1 MNLATTPY
9 DGRDVALTALAEN
22 LRAAS
27 SIVHRTVTFRD
38 LRELRQRADNIRSAT
53 REIRRFTDRVESQW
67 HAFSVDEKRELY
79 ALALSATRRSDGPN
93 GAMAEPLF
101 SQLMVRLMGP
111 GLRRVV
117 DDAEDALF
125 WFADEIFDQVEGE
138 APEVQNALSAR
149 LESVRA
155 EADEHDRAVG

>member
-1 MNLATTPY
+1 MNFATPTY

-38 LRELRQRADNIRSAT
+38 LQELRQHADNIRSTT

-67 HAFSVDEKRELY
+67 HTFSVDEKRELY

-93 GAMAEPLF
+93 RAMAEPPL
-101 SQLMVRLMGP
+101 SKLMVRLMGP

-149 LESVRA
+149 LESVRT
-155 EADEHDRAVG
+155 EADEHDRVVG

>member
-1 MNLATTPY
+1 MNRASTTY
-9 DGRDVALTALAEN
+9 DGRDGGLTALAEN

-27 SIVHRTVTFRD
+27 SIVHRNVTLRD
-38 LRELRQRADNIRSAT
+38 LRELRQHADNIRSTT

-79 ALALSATRRSDGPN
+79 SLALSATRRSDGPSC
-93 GAMAEPLF
+93 AMAEPPF
-101 SQLMVRLMGP
+101 SKLMVRLMGP

-125 WFADEIFDQVEGE
+125 WLADETFDQVEGE

-149 LESVRA
+149 LESVRT
-155 EADEHDRAVG
+155 EADEHDRVVG

>member
-1 MNLATTPY
+1 MNLASTTY
-9 DGRDVALTALAEN
+9 DGRDVALTGLAEN

-27 SIVHRTVTFRD
+27 SIVHRNVTLRD
-38 LRELRQRADNIRSAT
+38 LRELRQRADNIRSTT

-67 HAFSVDEKRELY
+67 HTFSVDEKLELY
-79 ALALSATRRSDGPN
+79 ALALSATCRSDGPN
-93 GAMAEPLF
+93 GAMAAPAF

-117 DDAEDALF
+117 DEAEESLF

-149 LESVRA
+149 LESCRT
-155 EADEHDRAVG
+155 EADEHDRVVG